1 MDINI
6 NKKALADLYGQIGDK
21 IMEVDTEL
29 RSRLTSSDVQ
39 IIKPEAR
46 RAFTAIGLKLP
57 ESDLVAYS
65 QAIADDVGYIFTLT

>member
-1 MDINI
+1 MEINI
-6 NKKALADLYGQIGDK
+6 NKKALADLYSRVGDR

-39 IIKPEAR
+39 TIKPEAR
-46 RAFTAIGLKLP
+46 QAFAAIGVELP

-65 QAIADDVGYIFTLT
+65 QAIADNVGFNFTLK